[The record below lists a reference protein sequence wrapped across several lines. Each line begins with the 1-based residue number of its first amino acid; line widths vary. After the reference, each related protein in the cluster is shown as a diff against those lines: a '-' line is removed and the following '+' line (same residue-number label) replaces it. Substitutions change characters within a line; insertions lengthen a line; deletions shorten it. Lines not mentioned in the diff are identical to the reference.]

1 MSAEN
6 IINNPPKEFT
16 EPCEACGVSEFQLGV
31 KHEQQR
37 IIKLL
42 TPDVI
47 QDAMSEGEESAQ
59 GYVNY
64 NHQEIVDYL
73 IALIKDETKVIYSE
87 LLPDGT
93 IYVEEV
99 KGEQK

>member
-31 KHEQQR
+31 KHAQER
-37 IIKLL
+37 IIKELENHAEKEL
-42 TPDVI
+42 ARLRSPSTYIVSEENYAYYEGILEAVSVI
-47 QDAMSEGEESAQ
+47 
-59 GYVNY
+59 
-64 NHQEIVDYL
+64 
-73 IALIKDETKVIYSE
+73 
-87 LLPDGT
+87 
-93 IYVEEV
+93 

>member
-6 IINNPPKEFT
+6 IINNPSEVFT

-31 KHEQQR
+31 SHAEER

-42 TPDVI
+42 MDRAFWLVHLDKLAEAEELKLQATVI
-47 QDAMSEGEESAQ
+47 
-59 GYVNY
+59 
-64 NHQEIVDYL
+64 
-73 IALIKDETKVIYSE
+73 
-87 LLPDGT
+87 
-93 IYVEEV
+93 

>member
-1 MSAEN
+1 MTDTPQETAK
-6 IINNPPKEFT
+6 KEQ
-16 EPCEACGVSEFQLGV
+16 E
-31 KHEQQR
+31 R

-59 GYVNY
+59 GYVSY

-93 IYVEEV
+93 IYIEEV

>member
-6 IINNPPKEFT
+6 IINNPPKVLT

-31 KHEQQR
+31 KHAEER

-42 TPDVI
+42 ENHRISLKDISAENWVGLWH
-47 QDAMSEGEESAQ
+47 DA
-59 GYVNY
+59 
-64 NHQEIVDYL
+64 
-73 IALIKDETKVIYSE
+73 IKQI
-87 LLPDGT
+87 
-93 IYVEEV
+93 

>member
-1 MSAEN
+1 MSVES

-31 KHEQQR
+31 RHAEER

-42 TPDVI
+42 MDRAFWLVHLDKLAEAEELKLQATVI
-47 QDAMSEGEESAQ
+47 
-59 GYVNY
+59 
-64 NHQEIVDYL
+64 
-73 IALIKDETKVIYSE
+73 
-87 LLPDGT
+87 
-93 IYVEEV
+93 

>member
-1 MSAEN
+1 MDKGAEVSVES

-31 KHEQQR
+31 SHAEER

-42 TPDVI
+42 EKEAKGFNFIRNFYAEAIT
-47 QDAMSEGEESAQ
+47 
-59 GYVNY
+59 
-64 NHQEIVDYL
+64 
-73 IALIKDETKVIYSE
+73 SE
-87 LLPDGT
+87 LIGK
-93 IYVEEV
+93 I